1 MNQALENLDVRQ
13 AAEVTTV
20 VNRLG
25 ERLEEIRKCFLFA
38 KLLRDF
44 VENNDCDLE
53 SDGYS
58 FAINWNQDGIVVGR
72 KLLPVVRSIVD
83 SCIKEDFSV
92 ARGEHTVAV
101 YALVEGGHYKGM
113 KIGYET
119 PAPQNGKCVVEEV
132 TTPEY
137 TSFKLVC
144 KNS

>member
-1 MNQALENLDVRQ
+1 MYKALENLDERQ
-13 AAEVTTV
+13 TAEVTTV

-38 KLLRDF
+38 KLLRDY
-44 VENNDCDLE
+44 VNLNDCDLE

-58 FAINWNQDGIVVGR
+58 FRINWNHDGITVGR
-72 KLLPVVRSIVD
+72 KLLPVVRSLVD

-92 ARGEHTVAV
+92 ARGEDTVGV
-101 YALVEGGHYKGM
+101 YALVESGDFKGM

-119 PAPQNGKCVVEEV
+119 PAPKNGKCVIEEV

-137 TSFKLVC
+137 SSFKLVC
-144 KNS
+144 KS